1 MKGLAE
7 YAGIGIVALALWLL
21 PRPLGWMPKQTGV
34 ALAAAASLSAWVI
47 IRSQAAIVESKQQE
61 LLDFKAQQ
69 DTIEIQA
76 QQSHLAAIA
85 QRQQAQLA
93 AERQQF
99 QQELNRAVVEKD
111 AELTEL
117 AQSKLATL
125 EQLYQ
130 QLEQARAE
138 FEQQRQEFERQQ
150 QIAAAQPSLVEQ
162 AKAKV
167 AEQRQML
174 EIGLD
179 LAKGQVHVEHELE
192 QYRQSLGASK
202 PQDAQSAALL
212 QLMEG
217 MERLNARVNQQQSGL
232 AAYPTV
238 DTSAVPAGA
247 RQQRR
252 AAPTANFAQTGFTE
266 PEYNRAWS
274 DAEPPASSYSDEVVI
289 D

>member
-7 YAGIGIVALALWLL
+7 YAGVGVVALALWLL
-21 PRPLGWMPKQTGV
+21 PRPLGWLPKQTGF
-34 ALAAAASLSAWVI
+34 ALAAAASLSGWVI
-47 IRSQAAIVESKQQE
+47 IRSQAAIIESNQRE
-61 LLDFKAQQ
+61 TSDFKAEQ
-69 DTIEIQA
+69 DTVEIQA

-93 AERQQF
+93 AQRHEF
-99 QQELNRAVVEKD
+99 QQELEQAAAQKD

-117 AQSKLATL
+117 AQSKLTTL

-138 FEQQRQEFERQQ
+138 FAQQRQEFERQQ
-150 QIAAAQPSLVEQ
+150 QLAAAQPSLVDQ
-162 AKAKV
+162 ARAKV

-174 EIGLD
+174 QVGLD
-179 LAKGQVHVEHELE
+179 LAKEQVFVENELE
-192 QYRQSLGASK
+192 KYRQELGAPK

-217 MERLNARVNQQQSGL
+217 MERLNARVNQQPGL

-238 DTSAVPAGA
+238 ETSAVPSGA
-247 RQQRR
+247 RQQQR
-252 AAPTANFAQTGFTE
+252 AAPGANFAQTGFTE

-274 DAEPPASSYSDEVVI
+274 DAEQPASSHSDEVVI